1 MLLEGVLSMK
11 LDSDCCQNQR
21 LGVCVCG
28 GGVPRLPGLG
38 EVGTTEQNMAHDP
51 NYHGGKVW

>member
-28 GGVPRLPGLG
+28 GVPGLPGLG
-38 EVGTTEQNMAHDP
+38 EVGTAEQNMAHDP